1 MELIT
6 DLAELLQY
14 VRYVVSYLEMI

>member
-6 DLAELLQY
+6 DLAELLQH